1 MNIFFLKSTAVIS
14 QTLDKVTN
22 NRVKTFIA
30 KMHDVVMNEKVAT
43 GTIESKTDTLMDD
56 LLRVADLNDWPLK
69 LM

>member
-1 MNIFFLKSTAVIS
+1 
-14 QTLDKVTN
+14 
-22 NRVKTFIA
+22 
-30 KMHDVVMNEKVAT
+30 MHDVVMNEKVAT